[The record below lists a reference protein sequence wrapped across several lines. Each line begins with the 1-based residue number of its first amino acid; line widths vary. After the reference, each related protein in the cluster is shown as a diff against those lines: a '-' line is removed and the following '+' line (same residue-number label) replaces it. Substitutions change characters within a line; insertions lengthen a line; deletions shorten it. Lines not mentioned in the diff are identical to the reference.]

1 MKIIREAEPNVS
13 LYKDTKLLPAIINV
27 VSEPSV
33 DLGTASPSQHVK
45 MSFINLSQ

>member
-13 LYKDTKLLPAIINV
+13 LYKDTKLLPGIINV

-33 DLGTASPSQHVK
+33 DFFIL
-45 MSFINLSQ
+45 FINL